1 MLTETRQGGA
11 PSTPNRYAYG
21 SFMPLMMPRM

>member
-11 PSTPNRYAYG
+11 LSTPNRYAYG
-21 SFMPLMMPRM
+21 SFMPTMMSGM